1 MTKNCEEEGQK
12 LYNAQSEI
20 ARQQKA
26 LENYQSM
33 LHKLKSLYEDN
44 DQQVKDLKELHKK
57 LSKELQ
63 EEKSKENRLT
73 QNLSSLAN
81 LETAFIE
88 WEKEI
93 NKDLLVSQRV
103 SEKDA
108 AMRKELIQQKQRRD
122 YILFKL
128 MNEVHKIEEEIRFLD
143 EQLQLK
149 DKEKIVLG
157 QTIADANADLEALQ
171 RDHKNLL
178 NTWNSVLFCISQRDN
193 ISDQLNSERR

>member
-1 MTKNCEEEGQK
+1 MSKTCEVEDKK
-12 LYNAQSEI
+12 LYNAQSEVG
-20 ARQQKA
+20 RQQKA

-33 LHKLKSLYEDN
+33 LYELKSLYEDN
-44 DQQVKDLKELHKK
+44 DQQVKDLKELQKK
-57 LSKELQ
+57 LFKELQ
-63 EEKSKENRLT
+63 EEKSKESKLI

-81 LETAFIE
+81 LEKAFIE
-88 WEKEI
+88 WETEI
-93 NKDLLVSQRV
+93 NQDLLVSQRV

-128 MNEVHKIEEEIRFLD
+128 MNEVHKIEEEIRYLD

-149 DKEKIVLG
+149 DKEKIVVA

-171 RDHKNLL
+171 RDHTNLL
-178 NTWNSVLFCISQRDN
+178 RTWNNVLSCISQRDYIN
-193 ISDQLNSERR
+193 DQLSSERR